1 MARAD
6 SYRLR
11 AEKSIMNFI
20 AMNKHLCYGACPV
33 IAVAEVSKDQG
44 QLTKLPTFNV
54 VEKGYFKNAGFH
66 FQTVPC

>member
-1 MARAD
+1 
-6 SYRLR
+6 
-11 AEKSIMNFI
+11 MNFI